1 MDTKILGRVAAKL
14 EKLGKTAIEY
24 GESAED
30 KEAEI
35 EGRFYL
41 TLATR
46 IRNTG
51 SSVGDM
57 IPGERTDRAYE
68 TYVGGG
74 GYVMSYNPANK
85 RGRRVVEQLTL
96 RGELVTE
103 HESAEAAA
111 SVLGISSNGISQVAA
126 GNQAM
131 VKGMVF
137 RYKRN

>member
-1 MDTKILGRVAAKL
+1 MNEKILGRVAAKL
-14 EKLGKTAIEY
+14 EKLGRTAIDY

-30 KEAEI
+30 PEALI
-35 EGRFYL
+35 EGRFYQ

-51 SSVGDM
+51 ASVGDI
-57 IPGERTDRAYE
+57 IPGTRTDRTYE
-68 TYVGGG
+68 TYYGGG
-74 GYVMSYNPANK
+74 GYLMSFSDGNK

-111 SVLGISSNGISQVAA
+111 VVLGVSAGGISQVAT
-126 GNQAM
+126 GRQAM
-131 VKGMVF
+131 IRGMVF
-137 RYKRN
+137 RYVRK